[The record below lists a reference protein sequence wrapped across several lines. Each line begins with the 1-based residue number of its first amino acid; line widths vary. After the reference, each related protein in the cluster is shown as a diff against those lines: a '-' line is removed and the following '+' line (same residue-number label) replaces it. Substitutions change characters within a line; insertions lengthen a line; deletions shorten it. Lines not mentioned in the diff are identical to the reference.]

1 MYKEIKN
8 LVESSDPLIRDA
20 VRQIFNAVF
29 EMGEAP
35 TTEDAVNKLKA
46 QYGDNPNAV
55 TDGTKIVGLSAKV
68 GMGDSE
74 PLAPKED
81 ELVNDV
87 INKVAENNPIDI
99 ELPEEQDF
107 ENLPSDNPPQQPM
120 AQPTPI
126 TNEDPMGD
134 EAMTSEE
141 IMNAPPAIDD
151 QMSDDD
157 LGALINDDGSG
168 GDEVAI

>member
-29 EMGEAP
+29 EMGESP

-55 TDGTKIVGLSAKV
+55 TDGTKIVGLSAKM
-68 GMGDSE
+68 GMGDNE

-87 INKVAENNPIDI
+87 INNVAENTPIDI
-99 ELPEEQDF
+99 ELPKEQEFD
-107 ENLPSDNPPQQPM
+107 NLPSDNPPKQPM
-120 AQPTPI
+120 EQPATI
-126 TNEDPMGD
+126 PMEG

-151 QMSDDD
+151 NMSDDD

-168 GDEVAI
+168 GDKAAI